1 MKENQFIE
9 KHTSSWTELK
19 NLTDLL
25 DKKGISKLNSKQ
37 IRKFLYLFRK
47 TSHHLSYSK
56 THFPNSDI
64 VPYLNSLAGRAHNHI
79 YAVKK
84 GSISDIFKYFS
95 MDFPSQIKKFRAY
108 ILTAFL
114 IFFTGFIISLILVEI
129 NSENASYFLPNN
141 MIENINWEMNNH
153 DNWDYP
159 LMSSVIM
166 VNNISVSFK
175 AFVLGITLGIGT
187 IYILFYNGAILGALT
202 GLVYHFGNPFT
213 YWSLILPHGMI
224 ELTAIFISGGA
235 GLIIAR
241 SILIPKEYSR
251 KHSIIK
257 GAKEAVY
264 LIFGIGLMLV
274 IAGII
279 EGFFTPLSISPGA
292 KLIFALVTAMGLIG
306 YFAIPYFIN
315 SKLQVSK

>member
-1 MKENQFIE
+1 MKENQFIQ
-9 KHTSSWTELK
+9 KHTSSWSELK
-19 NLTDLL
+19 DLTNLL
-25 DKKGISKLNSKQ
+25 DKKGLSKLNSRQ
-37 IRKFLYLFRK
+37 IRRFLYLFRK

-56 THFPNSDI
+56 THFPTSDI
-64 VPYLNSLAGRAHNHI
+64 IQYLNSLVGRAHNHI

-84 GSISDIFKYFS
+84 GSISDILKYFS
-95 MDFPSQIKKFRAY
+95 TGFPKQIKKLRIY
-108 ILTAFL
+108 ILTAFSIFL
-114 IFFTGFIISLILVEI
+114 IGFIISLIMVTV
-129 NSENASYFLPNN
+129 NPENASYFLPKD
-141 MIENINWEMNNH
+141 MIENTNWEMNSH

-175 AFVLGITLGIGT
+175 ALVLGITLGIGT
-187 IYILFYNGAILGALT
+187 IYVLFYNGAILGGLT

-213 YWSLILPHGMI
+213 YWSLILPHGII

-251 KHSIIK
+251 KHSIVK

-264 LIFGIGLMLV
+264 LVFGIGLMLI

-279 EGFFTPLSISPGA
+279 EGFFTPLSISPSI
-292 KLIFALVTAMGLIG
+292 KLIFSLLTAVGVFI
-306 YFAIPYFIN
+306 YFFIPN
-315 SKLQVSK
+315 VKNKL

>member
-1 MKENQFIE
+1 MKENQFIQ
-9 KHTSSWTELK
+9 KHTSSWSELK

-25 DKKGISKLNSKQ
+25 DKKGLSKLNSRQ

-64 VPYLNSLAGRAHNHI
+64 PHYLNSLVGRAHNHI

-84 GSISDIFKYFS
+84 GSISDILKYFS
-95 MDFPSQIKKFRAY
+95 MGFPKQIKKLRMY
-108 ILTAFL
+108 ILTAFSIFL
-114 IFFTGFIISLILVEI
+114 IGFIVSLIMVTV
-129 NSENASYFLPNN
+129 NPENASYFLPKDI
-141 MIENINWEMNNH
+141 IENTNWEMNNH

-175 AFVLGITLGIGT
+175 ALVFGITLGIGT
-187 IYILFYNGAILGALT
+187 IYVLFYNGAILGGLT

-213 YWSLILPHGMI
+213 YWSLILPHGII

-251 KHSIIK
+251 KHSIVK

-264 LIFGIGLMLV
+264 LVFGIGLMLV

-279 EGFFTPLSISPGA
+279 EGFFTPLTISPNL
-292 KLIFALVTAMGLIG
+292 KLIFSLLTAVGVFT
-306 YFAIPYFIN
+306 YFFIPN
-315 SKLQVSK
+315 VKNRL

>member
-1 MKENQFIE
+1 MKENQFIQ
-9 KHTSSWTELK
+9 KHTSSWSELK

-25 DKKGISKLNSKQ
+25 DKKGLSKLNSRQ

-64 VPYLNSLAGRAHNHI
+64 PHYLNSLVGRAHNHI

-84 GSISDIFKYFS
+84 GSISDILKYFS
-95 MDFPSQIKKFRAY
+95 MGFPKQIKKLRMY
-108 ILTAFL
+108 ILTAFSIFL
-114 IFFTGFIISLILVEI
+114 IGFIVSLIMVTV
-129 NSENASYFLPNN
+129 NPENASYFLPKDI
-141 MIENINWEMNNH
+141 IENTNWEMNSH

-175 AFVLGITLGIGT
+175 ALVFGITLGIGT
-187 IYILFYNGAILGALT
+187 IYVLFYNGAILGGLT

-213 YWSLILPHGMI
+213 YWSLILPHGII

-251 KHSIIK
+251 KHSIVK

-264 LIFGIGLMLV
+264 LVFGIGLMLV

-279 EGFFTPLSISPGA
+279 EGFFTPLTISPNL
-292 KLIFALVTAMGLIG
+292 KLIFSLLTAVGVFT
-306 YFAIPYFIN
+306 YFFIPN
-315 SKLQVSK
+315 VKNRL